1 MVQFTTT
8 ILQFGKQ
15 GEKTGWSYIRIP
27 ALIAEQLK
35 PGNKKSF
42 RVKGRLDNYEINGIS
57 LMPMG
62 EGNFIMAL
70 KASLRKAIKKNKGA
84 KLIVQLQA
92 DNNKPKPPEE
102 LIECLKDEPDAYAFF
117 KQLSGS
123 HQNYYSNWIKAA
135 KTDGTKAR
143 RIAHCVEALCRRFD
157 FGQMLR
163 SLKKNTEDFPLG

>member
-8 ILQFGKQ
+8 ILQFAEQ

-27 ALIAEQLK
+27 ASIAQQLK

-42 RVKGRLDNYEINGIS
+42 RVKGRLDNYEIKGIS

-62 EGNFIMAL
+62 EGDFIMAL

-84 KLIVQLQA
+84 KLIVHVQV

-102 LIECLKDEPDAYAFF
+102 LMECLKDELDAHAFF
-117 KQLSGS
+117 KQLSFS
-123 HQNYYSNWIKAA
+123 HQNYFSNWIKAA
-135 KTDGTKAR
+135 KTDVTKAR
-143 RIAHCVEALCRRFD
+143 RIAHCVNALCRKFD

-163 SLKKNTEDFPLG
+163 SLKKNKEDFFG